1 MALPL
6 LAAPLIGGLLAALA
20 GAVGHIVGRV
30 LVSLGIGYITYQGID
45 TSIGWAR
52 DFVFARLQGLPADVL
67 GIAGLMQVGTM
78 ISIVA
83 SALVVRVSIAGL
95 VGGAKRMV
103 AK

>member
-6 LAAPLIGGLLAALA
+6 LAAPLIGGLLGALA
-20 GAVGHIVGRV
+20 GAMGHMVARV
-30 LVSLGIGYITYQGID
+30 LVSLGIGYVTYQGVD
-45 TSIGWAR
+45 TSITWAR
-52 DFVFARLQGLPADVL
+52 DFVFAKLGGLPADVL

-95 VGGAKRMV
+95 IGGAKKMV
-103 AK
+103 VK